1 MKQLRDISDEEGL
14 KRAYETRDGLYQH
27 YNELFIAGT
36 KDFPQDHIDHLR
48 LPFGDTLNNTKRGR
62 DADAY
67 NVSHHEIDTVIGHS
81 LGGAVALSLEKAYK
95 KEGNNPYG
103 IVQSKTFGAPT
114 VSGNISNPFI
124 KNIVKDE
131 IVGAGV
137 AGGLAAGST
146 MDAATGF
153 SDGGLLTGMGAD
165 IGKKVSSDFANRI
178 TSDTNTSPDRIKYFG
193 DPISAFDFNATT
205 IMPSFKQRWRNS
217 AHSYS
222 GLEIAD
228 KVPLHDT
235 MRNMLEPSPDDSQA
249 TVVTE

>member
-1 MKQLRDISDEEGL
+1 M
-14 KRAYETRDGLYQH
+14 A
-27 YNELFIAGT
+27 
-36 KDFPQDHIDHLR
+36 
-48 LPFGDTLNNTKRGR
+48 
-62 DADAY
+62 
-67 NVSHHEIDTVIGHS
+67 
-81 LGGAVALSLEKAYK
+81 LEKQYK

-114 VSGNISNPFI
+114 VSGNISNPLL

-137 AGGLAAGST
+137 AGGLAIGASV
-146 MDAATGF
+146 DSAIGF
-153 SDGGLLTGMGAD
+153 SDGGLLTGLGAD

-178 TSDTNTSPDRIKYFG
+178 TSDTNTSPDRIRYFG

-235 MRNMLEPSPDDSQA
+235 MRNPLSISPDDNEA
-249 TVVTE
+249 TVITE